1 MASESGR
8 MRTLAAYATMGEVVT
23 DGVNAERVRE
33 RAYAIYQSRQGGAG
47 DATSDWLQAERELA
61 AEAAGRPSSAALRG
75 NGQVRARRA
84 SRLTGKPTAAK

>member
-1 MASESGR
+1 
-8 MRTLAAYATMGEVVT
+8 MRTLAAYATMGEDV
-23 DGVNAERVRE
+23 AEGLTTERIRE

-75 NGQVRARRA
+75 NGQVRARRVP
-84 SRLTGKPTAAK
+84 RLTGKPTAAK